1 MTRET
6 SPAVAQLAA
15 RVLGMEDHTLLW
27 ALQSDGVTIADIR
40 TLAASCLSQA
50 EPDEESITGITPEP
64 RHVYVKEEHVLL
76 PLEGMTIIGSTG
88 RNDSDKWKVAAADSL
103 EWWEASAALRWRRES
118 LRTHIRA
125 PVLQQLWRN
134 KVNGREEWRDVPVV
148 VEGSAG

>member
-103 EWWEASAALRWRRES
+103 EWWEVTPALRCHRRV
-118 LRTHIRA
+118 TNA
-125 PVLQQLWRN
+125 FPGKLQQLWRN
-134 KVNGREEWRDVPVV
+134 RVNGREEWRDVPVV
-148 VEGSAG
+148 VEGGAG